1 MEQNI
6 KALGELDKLLSE
18 STSQTVLKPDL
29 SKFKRISEIIN
40 SKTNI
45 PKEFMKLL
53 KTKIMSLKHPRSQ
66 LLLFELIEFTTCKC
80 AGPMHTEYNN
90 KDFLQTM
97 NSIFN
102 QKQLSD
108 EVRNKLLSLI
118 QFWNIMFESRKDIY
132 QNFSWYYNL
141 ILSRGIPF
149 PPFKQSPYLEGKSLQ
164 GQGQNQG
171 QGQGGNQPG
180 QTQPTQTGFESMPS
194 NFTPPGKNDDIFE
207 TMSEKQK
214 KLFQDLSVVLENVQL
229 ANSMMDE
236 NERDMEEVISSIQ
249 KMEKKLQ
256 SLPEKL
262 MQANEGFLHAYCFAI
277 LEDTSFT
284 LNRYSRYVQRQPTP
298 RFASNAEQII
308 EQARQMFSQQA
319 KPTPVENQGFDSKPQ
334 QPQNNSF
341 DAQFGGLQQ
350 NQSDF
355 GFGGQSVQNQPVQN
369 QQSSFGSQQ
378 QTAFGG
384 QVQPQQNY
392 GGQQQNTNFGGQPA
406 PQDFGFQ
413 NAQGQNEDFGSH
425 DNGFGFQGH
434 QNQNQNQAQ
443 SQSGDNQFGNAT
455 DYGFGGDHQ
464 GQTSNQGQNQ
474 HQGTE
479 QQAQHNFGVG
489 DFGNFQDPNVQ
500 FGGHGQEGQQET
512 PKQENPFGAPSNFDF
527 TKNQQDHFRNF

>member
-6 KALGELDKLLSE
+6 KALGELDKLLAE
-18 STSQTVLKPDL
+18 STSQTVLKPDMV
-29 SKFKRISEIIN
+29 KFKRISEIIN

-45 PKEFMKLL
+45 PKDFMKLL
-53 KTKIMSLKHPRSQ
+53 KTKIMCLKHARSQ
-66 LLLFELIEFTTCKC
+66 LLLFELIEYTTCKC

-149 PPFKQSPYLEGKSLQ
+149 PPFKQSPYLENKGLQ
-164 GQGQNQG
+164 TQNQPV
-171 QGQGGNQPG
+171 QSQRN
-180 QTQPTQTGFESMPS
+180 QTGFESMPS

-236 NERDMEEVISSIQ
+236 NEKDMEEVVGSIQ

-262 MQANEGFLHAYCFAI
+262 MQANEGFLHAYCLAI

-284 LNRYSRYVQRQPTP
+284 LNRHSRYVQRQPTP
-298 RFASNAEQII
+298 RFNSSAEQII

-319 KPTPVENQGFDSKPQ
+319 KPAPVENQVFDSKTQ
-334 QPQNNSF
+334 QPQSNSF
-341 DAQFGGLQQ
+341 DSQFGGLQQ
-350 NQSDF
+350 NQTDF
-355 GFGGQSVQNQPVQN
+355 GFANQSVQQQPVQN
-369 QQSSFGSQQ
+369 QQSAFGNQQ
-378 QTAFGG
+378 QNAFGN
-384 QVQPQQNY
+384 QVQTQQNAHF
-392 GGQQQNTNFGGQPA
+392 GGQQQNVNFGGQPIA
-406 PQDFGFQ
+406 QDFGFQ
-413 NAQGQNEDFGSH
+413 HVQAQNVDFGNH

-434 QNQNQNQAQ
+434 QNQTQNQ
-443 SQSGDNQFGNAT
+443 SGENQPGNAT
-455 DYGFGGDHQ
+455 DFGFGGDY
-464 GQTSNQGQNQ
+464 QGQNQ
-474 HQGTE
+474 HQGNDQQV
-479 QQAQHNFGVG
+479 QQAFGVG
-489 DFGNFQDPNVQ
+489 DFGNFQKPNVQ
-500 FGGHGQEGQQET
+500 FGGNVHEGQQQMT
-512 PKQENPFGAPSNFDF
+512 QQENPFGGSSNFDF
-527 TKNQQDHFRNF
+527 TKNQQDHFGNF